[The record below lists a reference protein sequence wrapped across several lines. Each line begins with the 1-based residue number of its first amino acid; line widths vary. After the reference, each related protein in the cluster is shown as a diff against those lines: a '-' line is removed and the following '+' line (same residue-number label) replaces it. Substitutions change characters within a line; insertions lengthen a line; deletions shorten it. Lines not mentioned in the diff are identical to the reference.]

1 MQQQQQP
8 PSPPHPTQRPHQA
21 VGAALMLAALMALA
35 NYLIWGWASAPA
47 AMLRDAP
54 NLPARVHGVAY
65 APFARADA
73 PWVRHA
79 PAAALI
85 DTDLQQLAS
94 VTGEIRTY
102 SAAQLPELPALA
114 QRHQLRL
121 TLGVWLNRDAANNE
135 REISAALQAA
145 HTHPNVT
152 RLVVGNETVL
162 SKVLSPAQLASYLQR
177 VRATAR
183 VPVSTA
189 EPWHVWIKHPE
200 LAAQVDFITVHL
212 LPYWEGVGIDTAV
225 EESFERLARVRARF
239 PGKAVL
245 IGEIGYPSSGDTI
258 KRARP
263 SPAAQAA
270 FVRQFVARAQR
281 DKLDYFLMEAYD
293 QPWKQHEEGRAGA
306 YWGMFDA
313 ARVAKFS
320 FSGPIEPDPYWRAK
334 ALGSSGAGLL
344 LLLWFLTRFA
354 SLRPLARC
362 AFAAAAQAVLS
373 SATVLLTLP
382 LLHYMQPS
390 DWAMLALLIATS
402 LVMVAILLAH
412 LFEFVELFWDG
423 SLHRRFAP
431 QPLPATTPQPFV
443 SIHLACCNEP
453 PDMVIAAIK
462 SLAALDYQAYE
473 VLIVDN
479 NTADP
484 ALWQPVRDFTAT
496 LPPHFRF
503 FHLPA
508 WPGFKAGALNY
519 ALTHTAAEA
528 EVIAVVDAD
537 YLVRPQW
544 LASLA
549 GHFGDPQV
557 GIVQAP
563 QAHRD
568 WGTQVFRKMMN
579 WEYDG
584 FFRIGMHH
592 RNERDAIIQ
601 HGTMTLIRASALRTH
616 GAWSEWC
623 LCEDTELGLRLMQQ
637 NLRTVY
643 VDEVMG
649 EGLTPDSFAAFKKQ
663 RQRWAQG
670 GMQIARAH
678 WRALWGRSPPAHEGR
693 SPPAHEGR
701 RPPAH
706 EGRRPPAHEGRSSP
720 AHEGRSLPAHEGR
733 SPLLDQGRSRL
744 TLGQRYHFLAGWLPW
759 IGDALHLVFVIAAL
773 GWTLGV
779 LALPNWFS
787 LPVALLMLPLGGFC
801 AAKLVIGPL
810 LYWRRVPCS
819 AGGIAGA
826 AIAGMALSHAIARG
840 VLAGLFGGAGV
851 FHITSKGG
859 AAVAAKTPP
868 QRNTWLTRII
878 APAREELL
886 LLTALATA
894 IAVIGLTRSSGHVES
909 ALWMLILGLQ
919 SLPYVAALLCAV
931 AAALPAR
938 RGAAS
943 TASARPAGPPQP
955 QSSLRS

>member
-1 MQQQQQP
+1 MQQQRLHS
-8 PSPPHPTQRPHQA
+8 SPPHQPQRPHA
-21 VGAALMLAALMALA
+21 SLGTALVLAALMALA
-35 NYLIWGWASAPA
+35 NYLLWGWASAPSA
-47 AMLRDAP
+47 ALLAAP
-54 NLPARVHGVAY
+54 GVPPRVNGVAY

-79 PAAALI
+79 PAADVIDADLRQLSAL
-85 DTDLQQLAS
+85 
-94 VTGEIRTY
+94 TGEIRTY
-102 SAAQLPELPALA
+102 SAAQLPALPALA
-114 QRHQLRL
+114 QRHHLRL
-121 TLGVWLNRDAANNE
+121 TLGLWLNRDAANNE
-135 REISAALQAA
+135 REITAALGAA
-145 HTHPNVT
+145 RAHSNIT
-152 RLVVGNETVL
+152 RLVAGNETVL
-162 SKVLSPAQLASYLQR
+162 NHILTPPQLAQYLRR
-177 VRATAR
+177 VRAVAG

-200 LAAQVDFITVHL
+200 LAAEVDFITVHL

-225 EESFERLARVRARF
+225 DESLERLARVRARF
-239 PGKAVL
+239 PGKPVL

-270 FVRQFVARAQR
+270 FVRQFVARAQQ

-334 ALGSSGAGLL
+334 ALGSSAAGLL
-344 LLLWFLTRFA
+344 FLLWFLTRFA
-354 SLRPLARC
+354 RLRPLARV

-373 SATVLLTLP
+373 FATVLLTLP
-382 LLHYMQPS
+382 LLHYMNLA

-412 LFEFVELFWDG
+412 LFEFAELFWDG
-423 SLHRRFAP
+423 SLHRRFTP
-431 QPLPATTPQPFV
+431 QPLPAATRQPFV

-453 PDMVIAAIK
+453 PAMVIAAIR
-462 SLAALDYQAYE
+462 SLAALDYEAYE

-479 NTADP
+479 NTSDA
-484 ALWQPVRDFTAT
+484 ALWQPVRELVAT
-496 LPPHFRF
+496 LPPRFRF

-508 WPGFKAGALNY
+508 WPGYKAGALNY
-519 ALTHTAAEA
+519 ALAHTAPGA

-537 YLVRPQW
+537 YVVRPEW

-549 GHFGDPQV
+549 GHFGDPHV

-568 WGTQVFRKMMN
+568 WGAQVFRKMMN

-616 GAWSEWC
+616 GGWSEWC
-623 LCEDTELGLRLMQQ
+623 MCEDTELGLRLMQQ

-643 VDEVMG
+643 VDQVMG

-678 WRALWGRSPPAHEGR
+678 WRALWGRST
-693 SPPAHEGR
+693 
-701 RPPAH
+701 
-706 EGRRPPAHEGRSSP
+706 
-720 AHEGRSLPAHEGR
+720 
-733 SPLLDQGRSRL
+733 L

-759 IGDALHLVFVIAAL
+759 IGDTLHLVFVVAAL
-773 GWTLGV
+773 GWTVGV
-779 LALPNWFS
+779 LALPQWFS
-787 LPVALLMLPLGGFC
+787 LPVALLMLPLGVFC

-819 AGGIAGA
+819 IGGIAGA

-840 VLAGLFGGAGV
+840 VLAGLVRGAGV
-851 FHITSKGG
+851 FQITAKGG
-859 AAVAAKTPP
+859 AAAQQLPRSDAG
-868 QRNTWLTRII
+868 LARII
-878 APAREELL
+878 APVREELL
-886 LLTALATA
+886 LLTALAAA
-894 IAVIGLTRSSGHVES
+894 IAAIGITRNSGHVES
-909 ALWMLILGLQ
+909 ALWMLMLGLQ
-919 SLPYVAALLCAV
+919 SLPYVAALMCAVASALPAQRAVPAAAPAAVPAVATAAALATAV
-931 AAALPAR
+931 AAAP
-938 RGAAS
+938 AAS
-943 TASARPAGPPQP
+943 RAAAPTPSAPLAGQPQP
-955 QSSLRS
+955 QSSLRL

>member
-1 MQQQQQP
+1 
-8 PSPPHPTQRPHQA
+8 
-21 VGAALMLAALMALA
+21 MLAALMALA
-35 NYLIWGWASAPA
+35 NYLIWGWVSAPVATQA
-47 AMLRDAP
+47 APDV
-54 NLPARVHGVAY
+54 PARIHGLAY

-79 PAAALI
+79 PAAGLI
-85 DTDLQQLAS
+85 DTDLRQLAS

-114 QRHQLRL
+114 HRHQLRL
-121 TLGVWLNRDAANNE
+121 TLGAWLNRDAANNE
-135 REISAALQAA
+135 REISAALTATR
-145 HTHPNVT
+145 THPNIT
-152 RLVVGNETVL
+152 RLIVGNETVL
-162 SKVLSPAQLASYLQR
+162 NKVLNPAQLARYLQR
-177 VRATAR
+177 VRAAAG

-200 LAAQVDFITVHL
+200 LAEQVDFITVHL

-239 PGKAVL
+239 PGKPVL
-245 IGEIGYPSSGDTI
+245 VGEVGYPSSGDRI

-263 SPAAQAA
+263 SPAAQAL
-270 FVRQFVARAQR
+270 FVRQFIARAQLE
-281 DKLDYFLMEAYD
+281 KLDYFLIEAYD

-306 YWGMFDA
+306 YWGLFDA
-313 ARVAKFS
+313 ARMPKFS
-320 FSGPIEPDPYWRAK
+320 FSGPIESDAYWRAK
-334 ALGSSGAGLL
+334 ALASSAAGLVF
-344 LLLWFLTRFA
+344 LLWFLTRFA
-354 SLRPLARC
+354 NLRPLARA
-362 AFAAAAQAVLS
+362 AFAVAAQAVLS
-373 SATVLLTLP
+373 SATVLLTLL
-382 LLHYMQPS
+382 LLHYMNPA
-390 DWAMLALLIATS
+390 DWAMLALSIATS
-402 LVMVAILLAH
+402 LVMVAIVLAH

-431 QPLPATTPQPFV
+431 QPLPSAARQPFV

-453 PDMVIAAIK
+453 PAMVIAAIK
-462 SLAALDYQAYE
+462 SLAALDYRAYE

-519 ALTHTAAEA
+519 ALTHTAAHA

-537 YLVRPQW
+537 YVVRPEW

-568 WGTQVFRKMMN
+568 WGAQVFRKMMN

-601 HGTMTLIRASALRTH
+601 HGTMTLIRASALRSH
-616 GAWSEWC
+616 GGWSEWC

-637 NLRTVY
+637 DLRTVY
-643 VDEVMG
+643 VDQVMG

-678 WRALWGRSPPAHEGR
+678 WRALWGRGDPTSG
-693 SPPAHEGR
+693 
-701 RPPAH
+701 
-706 EGRRPPAHEGRSSP
+706 
-720 AHEGRSLPAHEGR
+720 
-733 SPLLDQGRSRL
+733 GRSRL
-744 TLGQRYHFLAGWLPW
+744 MSGGQNRLKPGGQSHLMPGGQRHLSFGQRYHFLAGWLPW
-759 IGDALHLVFVIAAL
+759 IGDALHLVFVFAAL

-779 LALPNWFS
+779 LALPHWFS
-787 LPVALLMLPLGGFC
+787 LPVALFMLPLGVFC

-819 AGGIAGA
+819 LGGSAGA

-840 VLAGLFGGAGV
+840 VLAGLFRSAGV
-851 FHITSKGG
+851 FHITTKGG
-859 AAVAAKTPP
+859 AAAARGPYA
-868 QRNTWLTRII
+868 WLTRII
-878 APAREELL
+878 APVREELL
-886 LLTALATA
+886 LLTGLAAA
-894 IAVIGLTRSSGHVES
+894 IAAIGLTRSSGDVES
-909 ALWMLILGLQ
+909 ALWMLMLGLQ
-919 SLPYVAALLCAV
+919 ALPYLAALLCAV
-931 AAALPAR
+931 AAALPER
-938 RGAAS
+938 RDTVAA
-943 TASARPAGPPQP
+943 APKVFAPPAAQLPP
-955 QSSLRS
+955 